1 MKWVRI
7 LPNTKN
13 NGIGDLY
20 QYLYMYIFIYIFAKN
35 LTDKRDNFFF
45 MNIIKKKKNSI
56 KLILQIFQV
65 VSTYIKTN
73 QKVAFPRQQ

>member
-20 QYLYMYIFIYIFAKN
+20 QYLYMYIFIYVFAKN
-35 LTDKRDNFFF
+35 LTDKRDKPFF
-45 MNIIKKKKNSI
+45 MNIIKKNSR

-65 VSTYIKTN
+65 VSTNGKTD

>member
-45 MNIIKKKKNSI
+45 MNIIKKKNSI

-65 VSTYIKTN
+65 VSTYIKTD

>member
-45 MNIIKKKKNSI
+45 MNIIKKKQHK
-56 KLILQIFQV
+56 
-65 VSTYIKTN
+65 TYSADLSSGKHIH
-73 QKVAFPRQQ
+73 

>member
-13 NGIGDLY
+13 NRIGDLY
-20 QYLYMYIFIYIFAKN
+20 QYFYMYIFIYVFAKN
-35 LTDKRDNFFF
+35 LTDKRDKPFF
-45 MNIIKKKKNSI
+45 MNIIKKNSR

-65 VSTYIKTN
+65 VSTNVKTN

>member
-1 MKWVRI
+1 MKWARI

-20 QYLYMYIFIYIFAKN
+20 QYLYMYIFIYVFAKN
-35 LTDKRDNFFF
+35 LTDKRDKPFF
-45 MNIIKKKKNSI
+45 MNIIKKKNSR

-65 VSTYIKTN
+65 VSTNVKTD
-73 QKVAFPRQQ
+73 QKVAFLRQQ